1 MQENL
6 PLVKE
11 KMEKQKNPTIK
22 MIEKNAIIEVK
33 VVKINDIKSNPNNP
47 RIIKDAKFKKLV
59 ESIKSFPEMANVR
72 PIVVNT
78 DMVVLGGNMRLKAM
92 KEAGW
97 NEAPIQI
104 VEWNEQK
111 QKEFVI
117 KDNVGFGEW
126 DWDDL
131 ANNWDESELND
142 WALDVW
148 VNKETDD
155 LLAFGE
161 NTEEE
166 ETAKAPKITDEGYS
180 LFEIIMLHE
189 NKVHLFD
196 ILNKVKKE
204 FLFEKNEEAL
214 MEIIR
219 VYENKK

>member
-1 MQENL
+1 MLITE
-6 PLVKE
+6 
-11 KMEKQKNPTIK
+11 
-22 MIEKNAIIEVK
+22 
-33 VVKINDIKSNPNNP
+33 IKSNPNNP
-47 RIIKDAKFKKLV
+47 RIIKDAKFRKLV

-78 DMVVLGGNMRLKAM
+78 DMIVLGGNMRLKAM

-104 VEWNEQK
+104 VEWDEQK

-131 ANNWDESELND
+131 ANNWDEEELND

-148 VNKETDD
+148 VNKESDD

-161 NTEEE
+161 DTEEE
-166 ETAKAPKITDEGYS
+166 TVKAPKITDEGYS

-204 FLFEKNEEAL
+204 FLFDKTEDAL

>member
-1 MQENL
+1 MQERL

-11 KMEKQKNPTIK
+11 RMEKQKNHTIK
-22 MIEKNAIIEVK
+22 MTEKNAITEVK

-47 RIIKDAKFKKLV
+47 RIIKDGKFKKLV
-59 ESIKSFPEMANVR
+59 ESIKAFPEMANVR

-78 DMVVLGGNMRLKAM
+78 DMIVLGGNMRLKAM

-97 NEAPIQI
+97 KEAPIQI
-104 VEWNEQK
+104 VEWDEQK

-131 ANNWDESELND
+131 ANNWDEEELND

-161 NTEEE
+161 DTEE

-196 ILNKVKKE
+196 ILNKVKRE
-204 FLFEKNEEAL
+204 FLFDKTEDAL